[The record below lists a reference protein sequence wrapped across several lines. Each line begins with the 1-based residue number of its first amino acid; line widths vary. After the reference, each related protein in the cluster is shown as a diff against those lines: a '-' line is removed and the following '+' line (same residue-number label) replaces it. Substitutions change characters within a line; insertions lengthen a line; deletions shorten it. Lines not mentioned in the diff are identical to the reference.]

1 MTPQERAKAQ
11 ERSLQGTGPRI
22 VTIETLHR
30 LEREEAPKHLI
41 KAAQRAIETN
51 PA

>member
-1 MTPQERAKAQ
+1 MTPREKVEAQ
-11 ERSLQGTGPRI
+11 ERSLQGAGPRI
-22 VTIETLHR
+22 VTADTLRR

-41 KAAQRAIETN
+41 KAAQRAIKTN